1 MEAGRLPREADVAPA
16 PKTEE
21 PSQGSTAGWTPADP
35 GPLGLGAFATTTFAL
50 SMVNANLVSATALP
64 IVAVIALAFGG
75 IAQFAAGLWEF
86 RTGNTFGAVVFTAY
100 GMFWVS
106 FFFVVQIAVPALP
119 KAEIGSALGLYL
131 WAFTIF
137 TAYIFI
143 ASLRTTGAVALVV
156 FLLLITFILLSIGN
170 SALAG
175 TTNAT
180 NGTIKLGGYLG
191 IVTAAL
197 AWYASMAGVVNG
209 TWGRTVFPVFP
220 LGR

>member
-1 MEAGRLPREADVAPA
+1 MEASRIPPREADVAPA
-16 PKTEE
+16 VDPTD
-21 PSQGSTAGWTPADP
+21 GRGAGWSPADP
-35 GPLGLGAFATTTFAL
+35 GPLGLAAFATTTFAL

-64 IVAVIALAFGG
+64 IVAVMALAFGG

-86 RTGNTFGAVVFTAY
+86 RTGNTFGAVAFTGY

-106 FFFVVQIAVPALP
+106 FFFVVTIAVPALP

-131 WAFTIF
+131 WSFTIF
-137 TAYIFI
+137 TAYMFV
-143 ASLRTTGAVALVV
+143 ASLRTSGAVALV
-156 FLLLITFILLSIGN
+156 FFALLITFILLAIGN

-175 TTNAT
+175 TTDAT

-191 IVTAAL
+191 IVTAIL
-197 AWYASMAGVVNG
+197 AWYASMAGVMNS

-220 LGR
+220 LTGR

>member
-1 MEAGRLPREADVAPA
+1 MEGSRVPREADLAPA
-16 PKTEE
+16 PKSEE

-35 GPLGLGAFATTTFAL
+35 GPLGLAAFATTTFAL
-50 SMVNANLVSATALP
+50 SMINANLVSATALP
-64 IVAVIALAFGG
+64 IVAVMALAFGG

-106 FFFVVQIAVPALP
+106 FFFVVVIAVPALP
-119 KAEIGSALGLYL
+119 KGEIGSALGLYL
-131 WAFTIF
+131 WSFTIF
-137 TAYIFI
+137 TFLVFI

-156 FLLLITFILLSIGN
+156 FLLLITFILLAIGN

-175 TTNAT
+175 TTDAT

-191 IVTAAL
+191 IVTAFA
-197 AWYASMAGVVNG
+197 AWYTAMAGLVNG
-209 TWGRTVFPVFP
+209 VWGRDLFPVFP
-220 LGR
+220 LR

>member
-1 MEAGRLPREADVAPA
+1 MEANRMPREADVAPA
-16 PKTEE
+16 EDPAA
-21 PSQGSTAGWTPADP
+21 SRGGGWTPADP
-35 GPLGLGAFATTTFAL
+35 GPLGLCAFATTTFAL
-50 SMVNANLVSATALP
+50 SMINANLVSATALP
-64 IVAVIALAFGG
+64 IVAVMALAFGG

-106 FFFVVQIAVPALP
+106 FFFVVTVAVPALP

-137 TAYIFI
+137 TLLVFI

-156 FLLLITFILLSIGN
+156 FLLLITFILLAIGN

-175 TTNAT
+175 TTDAT
-180 NGTIKLGGYLG
+180 NGTIKLGGFIG
-191 IVTAAL
+191 IATAVL
-197 AWYASMAGVVNG
+197 AWYTGMAGLVNG
-209 TWGRTVFPVFP
+209 VWGRTVFPVFP
-220 LGR
+220 LTGR

>member
-1 MEAGRLPREADVAPA
+1 MEAGRMPREADLAPA
-16 PKTEE
+16 PKSEE
-21 PSQGSTAGWTPADP
+21 PSQGSNAGWTPADP
-35 GPLGLGAFATTTFAL
+35 GPLGLAGFATTTFAL

-75 IAQFAAGLWEF
+75 IAQLVAGIWEF

-100 GMFWVS
+100 GSFWIS
-106 FFFVVQIAVPALP
+106 FFFVVQLAVPALP

-131 WAFTIF
+131 WSFTIF
-137 TAYIFI
+137 TVFVFI
-143 ASLRTTGAVALVV
+143 ASLRTTGAVALTV
-156 FLLLITFILLSIGN
+156 FVLLITFILLAIGN

-191 IVTAAL
+191 IITAFL
-197 AWYASMAGVVNG
+197 AFYTSMAGLVNG
-209 TWGRTVFPVFP
+209 TWGRDVFPVFP

>member
-16 PKTEE
+16 PDPT
-21 PSQGSTAGWTPADP
+21 GGRTAGWTPADP
-35 GPLGLGAFATTTFAL
+35 GPLGLAAFATTTFAL

-64 IVAVIALAFGG
+64 IVAVMALAFGG

-86 RTGNTFGAVVFTAY
+86 RTGNTFGAVAFTGY

-106 FFFVVQIAVPALP
+106 FFFVVKIALPALP
-119 KAEIGSALGLYL
+119 KAEIGSGLGLYL
-131 WAFTIF
+131 WAFAIF
-137 TAYIFI
+137 TAYMFI
-143 ASLRTTGAVALVV
+143 ASLRTTGAVALVFFV
-156 FLLLITFILLSIGN
+156 LLITFILLAIGN

-191 IVTAAL
+191 IVTAVL
-197 AWYASMAGVVNG
+197 AWYVSMAGVVNS

-220 LGR
+220 LAGR